1 MRTLVMK
8 FGGSSVDTT
17 PALTQLLSIVLHE
30 SENWDR
36 LILVASAL
44 EGVTDALI
52 EAAHLAQLDNRRGY
66 RRIVATVRTRHT
78 AMAEHL
84 PLGEVERNA
93 LLADI
98 DRLLFD
104 MLDIC
109 QSLSNTPTDTVSPD
123 TIDSIIGVG
132 ERLSARIIAALLRQN
147 NLRGVAIDATDLII
161 TDAVFGNATP
171 DLNLTQERINRN
183 LLPMLDRRIIPVI
196 TGFVGATAAGKPTTL
211 GRGGSDYTASILAIC
226 LHADEVWI
234 WTGVDGMMSGD
245 PRELAGT
252 RVIPEMDYLEVAE
265 LAYFGARILHARMIR
280 PLREQRIPLRIKN
293 IFKPGQPGT
302 LVSNQSD
309 RNDNRLKAVTSVQGI
324 GLSTARSGPLY
335 ALIQLVDA
343 ALFASVGVHAEVM
356 FTAQSSSHSFV
367 GFVIPTNAGLDAQKI
382 AQKAVEQALR
392 ESQDSP
398 WEVSPVSVIT
408 AVGRRLNAST
418 ETVHLLLRT
427 LSDIQ
432 ILAYAPGAT
441 GHNLSFVVAAHDADE
456 TLRRIH
462 DMIISNG

>member
-1 MRTLVMK
+1 MSTLVMK

-171 DLNLTQERINRN
+171 DLNLTQERINQN

-226 LHADEVWI
+226 LDADEVWI
-234 WTGVDGMMSGD
+234 WTSVDGMMSGD
-245 PRELAGT
+245 PRELADT
-252 RVIPEMDYLEVAE
+252 QVIPEMDYLEVAE

-324 GLSTARSGPLY
+324 GLSAARSGPLY
-335 ALIQLVDA
+335 TLIQLVDT

-367 GFVIPTNAGLDAQKI
+367 GFVIPTNAGPDAQKI
-382 AQKAVEQALR
+382 AQRAVEQTLR
-392 ESQDSP
+392 ENQDGT

-408 AVGRRLNAST
+408 AVGQRLNAST

-427 LSDIQ
+427 LSGVQ

-456 TLRRIH
+456 ALRRIH